1 MTERS
6 ILVRTTIALAL
17 VLGAAPGH
25 VAVARAAGSQDAG
38 IVRKLGDLLG
48 GDGNT
53 PRPADNPSVQRV
65 LPESRAQMQLSFA
78 PLVKKTA
85 PAVVNVYATRM
96 IRQRTPFDGDPFF
109 QRFFGQQFPGR
120 SRKESSLGSG
130 VIVDKNGLIVTNYHV
145 IQDADT
151 IKVALDDGREFHC
164 SVVLKD
170 KKVDLAVLRIK
181 GDGTFP
187 TLAIGNSDTVE
198 VGDLALAI
206 GNPFGV
212 GQTVTSGIISGLART
227 PVRSGSGFGFF
238 IQTDAAINPGN
249 SGGALVGVDGKLIGI
264 NSEIYSR
271 SGGSNGIGFA
281 IPANL
286 VRTFV
291 NAAESGEKRFEM
303 PYVGAT
309 FEPVTASIAEAL
321 GMPRSRGALVNSVVK
336 GGPAQ
341 RAGLKVGDVITSL
354 NGQPVQHPDALGYR
368 LATAGIG
375 KTANLVVVNQNR
387 KRTVTIKL
395 ERAPETVPAD
405 KHVIGGNTPF
415 TGATVANLS
424 PRVAQDL
431 GMQTTATGVVVTD
444 VKDGSLAG
452 RFGLKQQDIIVD
464 VNGQKIGSVS
474 DLVSVLQQ
482 NPGAWRFDV
491 NRDGQILTQFV
502 R

>member
-1 MTERS
+1 MS
-6 ILVRTTIALAL
+6 KSGFLVRTAVVMSLVIATGGFCVATAGAQDA
-17 VLGAAPGH
+17 GAAP
-25 VAVARAAGSQDAG
+25 AAH
-38 IVRKLGDLLG
+38 RE
-48 GDGNT
+48 
-53 PRPADNPSVQRV
+53 
-65 LPESRAQMQLSFA
+65 LPKSREEMQLSFA

-96 IRQRTPFDGDPFF
+96 VRQRTPFDGDPFF
-109 QRFFGQQFPGR
+109 QRFFGGQFPGR
-120 SRKESSLGSG
+120 SRMEASLGSG
-130 VIVDKNGLIVTNYHV
+130 VIVDGKGLIVTNYHV
-145 IQDADT
+145 IEDADT

-170 KKVDLAVLRIK
+170 QKVDLAVLKIDDAGK
-181 GDGTFP
+181 DTFP
-187 TLAIGNSDTVE
+187 TLPIGNSDQVE
-198 VGDLALAI
+198 VGDLVLAI

-227 PVRSGSGFGFF
+227 PVRSDTGFGFF

-249 SGGALVGVDGKLIGI
+249 SGGALVSIDGSLLGI

-291 NAAESGEKRFEM
+291 AAAETGEKQFEM

-309 FEPVTASIAEAL
+309 FEPVTSDIANAL
-321 GMPRSRGALVNSVVK
+321 GMSRSSGALVNSVVK
-336 GGPAQ
+336 GGPADK
-341 RAGLKVGDVITSL
+341 AGLKVGDVVTAL

-368 LATAGIG
+368 LATTGIG
-375 KTANLVVVNQNR
+375 KTAELTVVNQS
-387 KRTVTIKL
+387 KSRTVALKL
-395 ERAPETVPAD
+395 EEAPETVPAD
-405 KHVIGGNTPF
+405 RQTIGGNTPF

-431 GMQTTATGVVVTD
+431 GLDDVTAKGVVVTD
-444 VKDGSLAG
+444 VKDGSIAG
-452 RFGLKQQDIIVD
+452 RFGLQPKDIIVD
-464 VNGQKIGSVS
+464 VNGVKIASVD
-474 DLVSVLQQ
+474 DLEKVVGQ
-482 NPGAWRFDV
+482 NPRGWRFDV
-491 NRDGQILTQFV
+491 NRGGQVLTQYV

>member
-1 MTERS
+1 MIERNF
-6 ILVRTTIALAL
+6 LVRAALAVML
-17 VLGAAPGH
+17 VFGGLQGHAAAARAESAQKSGIVDKLGSLLGADRTKPDPTDEKP
-25 VAVARAAGSQDAG
+25 VD
-38 IVRKLGDLLG
+38 
-48 GDGNT
+48 
-53 PRPADNPSVQRV
+53 RV
-65 LPESRAQMQLSFA
+65 LPKSRSEMQLSFA

-109 QRFFGQQFPGR
+109 QRFFGGQFPGR
-120 SRKESSLGSG
+120 SRKEASLGSG

-170 KKVDLAVLRIK
+170 QKVDLAVLKIDGK
-181 GDGTFP
+181 GTFP
-187 TLAIGNSDTVE
+187 TLAIGNSDRVE
-198 VGDLALAI
+198 VGDLVLAI

-212 GQTVTSGIISGLART
+212 GQTVTSGIVSGLART
-227 PVRSGSGFGFF
+227 PMRSGGGFGFF

-249 SGGALVGVDGKLIGI
+249 SGGALVGVDGALVGI
-264 NSEIYSR
+264 NSEIYSK

-291 NAAESGEKRFEM
+291 NAAEAGEKHFEM

-309 FEPVTASIAEAL
+309 FEPVTADIAEAL

-336 GGPAQ
+336 GGPADD
-341 RAGLKVGDVITSL
+341 AGLAVGDVVTAL
-354 NGQPVQHPDALGYR
+354 DGQPVQHPDALGYR

-375 KTANLVVVNQNR
+375 KTAELTVVNQSR

-405 KHVIGGNTPF
+405 KHTIGGNTPF

-431 GMQTTATGVVVTD
+431 GMPTTAKGVVVTD
-444 VKDGSLAG
+444 VKEGSLAE
-452 RFGLKQQDIIVD
+452 RFGLQPHDIVVD
-464 VNGQKIGSVS
+464 INGSKIGSVA
-474 DLVSVLQQ
+474 DLVAVAQE

-491 NRDGQILTQFV
+491 SRNGQILSQYV

>member
-1 MTERS
+1 M
-6 ILVRTTIALAL
+6 
-17 VLGAAPGH
+17 
-25 VAVARAAGSQDAG
+25 
-38 IVRKLGDLLG
+38 
-48 GDGNT
+48 
-53 PRPADNPSVQRV
+53 
-65 LPESRAQMQLSFA
+65 LPKSRGEIQLSFA

-96 IRQRTPFDGDPFF
+96 IRQRTPFDSDPFF
-109 QRFFGQQFPGR
+109 QRFFGGQFPGR
-120 SRKESSLGSG
+120 SRKEASLGSG
-130 VIVDKNGLIVTNYHV
+130 VIVDKSGLIVTNYHV

-170 KKVDLAVLRIK
+170 EKVDLAVLKIDGK
-181 GDGTFP
+181 GTFP
-187 TLAIGNSDTVE
+187 TLPIGNSDEVE
-198 VGDLALAI
+198 VGDLVLAI

-227 PVRSGSGFGFF
+227 PVRSGAGFGFF

-249 SGGALVGVDGKLIGI
+249 SGGALVGINGELIGI
-264 NSEIYSR
+264 NSEIYSK

-291 NAAESGEKRFEM
+291 HAAEAGEKHFEM

-309 FEPVTASIAEAL
+309 FEPVTADIAEAL

-336 GGPAQ
+336 GGPADK
-341 RAGLKVGDVITSL
+341 AGLKVGDVVTAL

-375 KTANLVVVNQNR
+375 KTADLTVVNQNQ

-405 KHVIGGNTPF
+405 KHTIGGNTPF

-431 GMQTTATGVVVTD
+431 GMATTATGVVVTD
-444 VKDGSLAG
+444 VKDGSLAQ
-452 RFGLKQQDIIVD
+452 RFGLQPQDIIVD
-464 VNGQKIGSVS
+464 VNGSKIGSVA
-474 DLVSVLQQ
+474 DLVAVVQQ
-482 NPGAWRFDV
+482 DPGAWRFDV
-491 NRDGQILTQFV
+491 NRGGQILTQYV